1 MGKIF
6 IDTAALFSLVATEDV
21 TAPMAVD
28 TWEKIT
34 QANNELITNNYVI
47 LECFSLVQR
56 RLGLEFVLYLQTKI
70 LPFVET
76 DWINEEQHSLA
87 IRCILDTNRRSLSVV
102 DCSAFETMHRL
113 GIETVFTFDHH
124 FREEGFKVIP

>member
-1 MGKIF
+1 MEKIF

-21 TAPMAVD
+21 TASMAVD

-34 QANNELITNNYVI
+34 QANNELVTNNYVI
-47 LECFSLVQR
+47 VECFSLVQR
-56 RLGLEFVLYLQTKI
+56 RLGLELVRYLQTKI
-70 LPFVET
+70 LPFVEK

-87 IRCILDTNRRSLSVV
+87 VQRILDTNRKSLSVV

-113 GIETVFTFDHH
+113 GIETAFTFDHH

>member
-21 TAPMAVD
+21 KASIAVD
-28 TWEKIT
+28 TWEKII

-47 LECFSLVQR
+47 VECTSLVQR
-56 RLGLEFVLYLQTKI
+56 RLGLEFVRHLQTKI

-87 IRCILDTNRRSLSVV
+87 VLRILDTNRRSLSLV
-102 DCSAFETMHRL
+102 DCSAFETMYRL
-113 GIETVFTFDHH
+113 GIKTAFTFDHH
-124 FREEGFKVIP
+124 FREEGFEVIP

>member
-1 MGKIF
+1 MGRIF
-6 IDTAALFSLVATEDV
+6 IDTAALFSLVATADV
-21 TAPMAVD
+21 TASIAID

-47 LECFSLVQR
+47 VESFSLVQR
-56 RLGLEFVLYLQTKI
+56 RLGLEFVRYLQTKI
-70 LPFVET
+70 LPIVET
-76 DWINEEQHSLA
+76 DWINEEQHLLA
-87 IRCILDTNRRSLSVV
+87 IQRILDTNRRNLSVV
-102 DCSAFETMHRL
+102 DSSAFESMHRL